1 MRTCSDY
8 ERVGPRPA
16 TCHPAD
22 PPLLLLADAR
32 LIRKAECAVWRS
44 GDAGLG
50 YLSDC
55 GERCAGAI
63 LRDMFTRLSTFQI
76 MQSPR
81 VTVLI
86 VGLSL
91 VAATLVTACARVQ
104 SAAAPPPLPQ
114 VTAAAAI
121 PREVTE
127 WDEFTG
133 RLEAVQSVGVRPRV
147 SGLVSSVSFEEG
159 SMVRQGQ
166 LLFQLDDRP
175 FVAQVE
181 RLRAEL
187 AQARAAHDRAGSE
200 TRRAERLATEN
211 AMSLEER
218 ERRAGAATEATA
230 HVDAVAAALRA
241 AELDLEFTKVVS
253 PIDGR
258 VSRALVTRG
267 NLVSGGQGEATL
279 LTTLVSV
286 DPIYASFDA
295 DEQTFLRYGDRVRQR
310 GQGVGH
316 GGLPIQMALADEQT
330 FPHEGTLQFL
340 DNQLDPSTG
349 TIRGRAVF
357 RNAERRLTPGLFVRL
372 RLPGTLSYPGVLV
385 EDRAVGTDLDRRF
398 VLVVNR
404 EKTIESRTVT
414 LGPVIDGL
422 RVVRQGLTA
431 GELVVVNGLQ
441 RVRPGV
447 QANASVVT
455 MGGGQ

>member
-1 MRTCSDY
+1 MTRMD
-8 ERVGPRPA
+8 EGA
-16 TCHPAD
+16 
-22 PPLLLLADAR
+22 
-32 LIRKAECAVWRS
+32 IWRS
-44 GDAGLG
+44 GDGILG
-50 YLSDC
+50 YLPDC
-55 GERCAGAI
+55 GGPPSSAI
-63 LRDMFTRLSTFQI
+63 LGGMFTRFSPSQI
-76 MQSPR
+76 LRNAR
-81 VTVLI
+81 VRLLLLGSALMAVL
-86 VGLSL
+86 G
-91 VAATLVTACARVQ
+91 VTACTRVQ
-104 SAAAPPPLPQ
+104 TAAAHPELPQ

-121 PREVTE
+121 AREVTE

-133 RLEAVQSVGVRPRV
+133 RLEPVQAVGVRPRV
-147 SGLVSSVSFEEG
+147 SGLISNVSFEEG
-159 SMVRQGQ
+159 SLVQQGQ

-187 AQARAAHDRAGSE
+187 AQAAASSDRAASE
-200 TRRAERLATEN
+200 MRRADRLATDN
-211 AMSLEER
+211 AMSVEER

-241 AELDLEFTKVVS
+241 AELDLEFSKVVS

-279 LTTLVSV
+279 LTTVVSV

-295 DEQTFLRYGDRVRQR
+295 DEQTFLRYGDRVRKH
-310 GQGVGH
+310 GQGD
-316 GGLPIQMALADEQT
+316 LPIQMALADEQT
-330 FPHEGTLQFL
+330 FPHKGTLQFL

-357 RNAERRLTPGLFVRL
+357 HNTERRLTPGLFVRL

-385 EDRAVGTDLDRRF
+385 QDRAVGTDLDRHF
-398 VLVVNR
+398 VLVVGGN
-404 EKTIESRTVT
+404 KTIESRAVT
-414 LGPVIDGL
+414 LGPLIDGL

-441 RVRPGV
+441 RVRSGA
-447 QANASVVT
+447 QANATVVE
-455 MGGGQ
+455 MGAAQ